1 MSNILYTYSYSE
13 EIRYLND
20 KSCLKVSRLETDFNY
35 SKYNLI
41 DITLAIEYLF
51 KYPENKIALQSIED
65 HLDENCI
72 AIINEKQSEIALN
85 MFPTIFYTTEKL
97 SEKLPALKKIVM
109 DKTII
114 HKRKLYYY
122 QS

>member
-1 MSNILYTYSYSE
+1 
-13 EIRYLND
+13 
-20 KSCLKVSRLETDFNY
+20 
-35 SKYNLI
+35 
-41 DITLAIEYLF
+41 
-51 KYPENKIALQSIED
+51 
-65 HLDENCI
+65 
-72 AIINEKQSEIALN
+72 

-122 QS
+122 NHEEKKRLYEYVFKRI